1 MHDNTIAL
9 VKSMTVGGCTCYEVG
24 GSCFF
29 GSDPETGQPTFGST
43 PGTKI
48 QCMRCKARAALDADG
63 VEYEKVD
70 HVPHSWF
77 NSVGR
82 N

>member
-1 MHDNTIAL
+1 MYDNTIAL

-24 GSCFF
+24 GSSNF
-29 GSDPETGQPTFGST
+29 GMDPETGQSTFSST

-48 QCMRCKARAALDADG
+48 QCMRCKARQALDTDG
-63 VEYEKVD
+63 IEYEKID
-70 HVPHSWF
+70 QVPYSWF